1 MYFDALVLAA
11 VADELRAT
19 VLHGRIQRVVLPS
32 ALSLALEV
40 YAHKRRHH
48 VLMSAHPQH
57 ARIHLTAHKPSRG
70 VTIATPFLLL
80 LRKYVL
86 GGRIVAIEQ
95 PDLERIVVLSIA
107 KDMRPRNP
115 DGDSLDE
122 ALDEPV
128 PPTPPSRDDLL
139 LSELIIEP
147 MDRRSNILLV
157 DDANVI
163 LESVKRVSPQ
173 MSKRVV
179 LPRQPYEL
187 PPPQDKR
194 DPRTATAEGIVVL
207 AGGKQREVVRAITGA
222 YRGVSPQVAREA
234 VQRAGAPLDVTFDAL
249 DDGRAARVAQHLAD
263 LFTAAWQPSL
273 VVQAGEPHA
282 YAPYVVTHL
291 PGTAHPTETISGALD
306 RYYAARERVSD
317 HSQRRDALL
326 AQLDETR
333 KRLTNQLEQITTELA
348 RTSDPEPLRFEGEMI
363 LAFLA
368 TLEPGQTTLE
378 VEGQT
383 IMLAPDRPPLEQAQ
397 ERFRAYHKARS
408 GYATLTERAA
418 TTRYELDAL
427 DQIAALLQVAGDYE
441 QIEQLALEAE
451 EQGLLTATDSP
462 RQQRARQKRFRKRKP
477 LRLVSSDGFTVFV
490 GRSATQNAEVTF
502 RLGKPDDLWLHVRS
516 IPGAHVVIRTDGR
529 EVPART
535 LREAAGVAAY
545 FSGAR
550 HEAQVDVEVSRRK
563 LVRKIAGA
571 APGLVTYRPEQ
582 TVRVPPLPPWGD

>member
-19 VLHGRIQRVVLPS
+19 VLNGRIQRVVLPG

-40 YAHKRRHH
+40 YARQRRYQ
-48 VLMSAHPQH
+48 VLMSAHPQL
-57 ARIHLTAHKPSRG
+57 ARIHLTAAKPSRG
-70 VTIATPFLLL
+70 VATATPLLLL
-80 LRKYVL
+80 LRKYVV

-95 PDLERIVVLSIA
+95 PDLERIVVISIA

-115 DGDSLDE
+115 DSDSSDASWE
-122 ALDEPV
+122 ESVPPV
-128 PPTPPSRDDLL
+128 PPSLDDLL

-147 MDRRSNILLV
+147 MERRSNIILV

-163 LESVKRVSPQ
+163 LESVKRVSPP

-194 DPRTATAEGIVVL
+194 DPRTATAEGIAVL
-207 AGGKQREVVRAITGA
+207 AGGKHRDVVRAITGA

-234 VQRAGAPLDVTFDAL
+234 VQRAGAPCDLTFAAL
-249 DDGRAARVAQHLAD
+249 DDALAARIAHHLCD

-273 VVQAGEPHA
+273 VEQAGEPHA
-282 YAPYVVTHL
+282 YAPYVLTHL
-291 PGTAHPTETISGALD
+291 PGSVQPTETISVALD
-306 RYYAARERVSD
+306 RYYAAREQVSD

-326 AQLDETR
+326 GQLEETR
-333 KRLTNQLEQITTELA
+333 KRLNNQWERIASELA

-383 IMLAPDRPPLEQAQ
+383 ITLDAHRPPLEQAQ

-408 GYATLTERAA
+408 GYVTLIERQAA
-418 TTRYELDAL
+418 TRNERDAL
-427 DQIAALLQVAGDYE
+427 DQIVTLLHVASDYE

-451 EQGLLTATDSP
+451 ELGLLTATDSP

-477 LRLVSSDGFTVFV
+477 LRLVSSDGFTLFV

-502 RLGKPDDLWLHVRS
+502 RIGKPDDLWLHVRA
-516 IPGAHVVIRTDGR
+516 IPGAHVIIRTDGH
-529 EVPART
+529 EVPERT

-550 HEAQVDVEVSRRK
+550 HEGQVDVEVSRRK
-563 LVRKIAGA
+563 MVRKIAGA